1 MRYSVITAGLVLLAT
16 AACVEKTT
24 SPDGAAPLSYRITA
38 TITESNHCD
47 LNVLDKAYS
56 SIGQIRGDVPSKFIG
71 TVADKSYHGFGCWVA
86 TTGGDGDLIVLFSG
100 NNLGKPLE
108 VGTYTPSLE
117 VLDDTPAKRATVTF
131 RTSAIGSDRLRTT
144 DALPGSIIVEATPT
158 GGRIIRIDAQL
169 ARFSGTF

>member
-1 MRYSVITAGLVLLAT
+1 MKYSVIAGSLALL
-16 AACVEKTT
+16 
-24 SPDGAAPLSYRITA
+24 GAAGCVQKATEPEAPPTYHLTA
-38 TITESNHCD
+38 TITEANQCNV
-47 LNVLDKAYS
+47 NVLDKSYS

-117 VLDDTPAKRATVTF
+117 VLDDTPPMRAQVTF
-131 RTSAIGSDRLRTT
+131 RTSEIGPDKLRTLDT
-144 DALPGSIIVEATPT
+144 LPGSIVVEATPS
-158 GGRIIRIDAQL
+158 GGRIIKVDTQVSRIWGASL
-169 ARFSGTF
+169 